1 MSDNLDYE
9 IAGIS
14 VAILK
19 WTMVSG
25 NGQLLNIN
33 RLLELAEFVFEN
45 RAGRQP
51 LPGTISI

>member
-14 VAILK
+14 VAMLK